1 MNILGGSPL
10 GLVGVSSTANGDGMS
25 TFTGGGSRNVNV
37 NYYNQALSK
46 SYPVTD
52 IGNYTFGKDSVNVNT
67 GTRSLFNQSV
77 ISPYGNLGGVKKE
90 KGIDRRL
97 LHNNNI
103 YDLSL
108 INIIEVLSKTM
119 GAIRPSEF
127 AYLKDVGVYPNNRL
141 MIARRFPSPI
151 GDNIFNRPNPKLGP
165 IATLI
170 SWKPQDEDFLEISFG
185 EKWENA
191 KADFTDVLNS
201 LGKDFSMGGGLATGN
216 IAGAAFGGIPLPGF
230 TEVLQRKVL
239 SQLGILEDDAGD
251 APLPSGNPNLIKE
264 AKRRKTVQFSEAD
277 SGLKCSVSIKM
288 ICTWEQK
295 YISGIDSTIVFQDIL
310 STVTRFGTSN
320 SDSYGFS
327 KKAAETIERW
337 TSHPDQIIT
346 DLVSAISDALSDV
359 VDSVKKAV
367 GFDLDN
373 MSEKGRQHTLDVRAK
388 NEKEAQGSIF
398 DSIMNIGGDVL
409 TKMLQKYKIEIDGIA
424 RSLSGAPSTPWHV
437 TIGNPMRP
445 IFCSGDMYMESDMKI
460 TLGSTLAFNDL
471 PSTITAEF
479 TLVNA
484 RPWGMQEI
492 LAKFN
497 AGSIRVSSGIK
508 DYNAQDPGGKVGTD
522 TNKGV
527 SASNVKSNSLN
538 AASGVSTLTSNNSQN
553 NIVNKTVATQEEV
566 NKFEADRKKVN
577 EIDSGININPV
588 PIQSAT
594 QLRIKPSINVTNE
607 LSKASTKRDS
617 IGETINSDASS
628 IYATTQNLKS

>member
-37 NYYNQALSK
+37 NYNQALSK

-108 INIIEVLSKTM
+108 LNIIEVLSKTQ
-119 GAIRPSEF
+119 AALRPSEF

-141 MIARRFPSPI
+141 MIARRFPSAI
-151 GDNIFNRPNPKLGP
+151 GDNILGRPNPKVGP
-165 IATLI
+165 MVTLI
-170 SWKPQDEDFLEISFG
+170 SWKPQEEDFLEMSFG
-185 EKWENA
+185 EEWENA

-201 LGKDFSMGGGLATGN
+201 LGKDFSMSGGLALGN
-216 IAGAAFGGIPLPGF
+216 ITGAALGGIPLPGF

-239 SQLGILEDDAGD
+239 TRLGILDDTGNE
-251 APLPSGNPNLIKE
+251 PLPSGNPNLIKE
-264 AKRRKTVQFSEAD
+264 AKRRKTITFSEAG

-288 ICTWEQK
+288 VCTWEQK
-295 YISGIDSTIVFQDIL
+295 FISGIDPTIVFQDIL
-310 STVTRFGTSN
+310 STITRFGTSN
-320 SDSYGFS
+320 SDTYGFS

-346 DLVSAISDALSDV
+346 DLVSAISEALSDV
-359 VDSVKKAV
+359 VDSV
-367 GFDLDN
+367 
-373 MSEKGRQHTLDVRAK
+373 
-388 NEKEAQGSIF
+388 
-398 DSIMNIGGDVL
+398 SIMNIGGDVL

-424 RSLSGAPSTPWHV
+424 RSLSGAPSTPWHI

-445 IFCSGDMYMESDMKI
+445 IFCSGDMYMNSDIKLN
-460 TLGSTLAFNDL
+460 LGPTLAFNDL

-508 DYNAQDPGGKVGTD
+508 DYNSQNPGGKIGTD
-522 TNKGV
+522 TNKIASNSNINNSSNASTGV
-527 SASNVKSNSLN
+527 SSITNKSSQANLVK
-538 AASGVSTLTSNNSQN
+538 
-553 NIVNKTVATQEEV
+553 KTVAAQEEV

-577 EIDSGININPV
+577 ELGKGININPI
-588 PIQSAT
+588 PIQSPT
-594 QLRIKPSINVTNE
+594 ELRIKPSVNINSE
-607 LSKASTKRDS
+607 LLKSSTKRDS

>member
-10 GLVGVSSTANGDGMS
+10 GLVGVSSTANSDGMS
-25 TFTGGGSRNVNV
+25 TFSGGSSRNVNV

-46 SYPVTD
+46 SYHITD
-52 IGNYTFGKDSVNVNT
+52 IGNYTFAQEDVNVYK

-77 ISPYGNLGGVKKE
+77 ISPYGILAGVKKDN
-90 KGIDRRL
+90 GVDRKL

-108 INIIEVLSKTM
+108 LNIIEVLSKTQA
-119 GAIRPSEF
+119 AIRPSEF

-141 MIARRFPSPI
+141 MIARRFPSAI
-151 GDNIFNRPNPKLGP
+151 GDNILGRPNPKLGP
-165 IATLI
+165 MVTLI
-170 SWKPQDEDFLEISFG
+170 SWKPQDEDFLEMTFG
-185 EKWENA
+185 EEWENA

-201 LGKDFSMGGGLATGN
+201 LGKDFTMSAGLALGN
-216 IAGAAFGGIPLPGF
+216 ITGAALGGIPLPGF

-239 SQLGILEDDAGD
+239 TRLGILDDTGNE
-251 APLPSGNPNLIKE
+251 PLPSGNPNLIKE
-264 AKRRKTVQFSEAD
+264 AKRRKTITFSEAG

-288 ICTWEQK
+288 VCTWEQK
-295 YISGIDSTIVFQDIL
+295 FISGIDPTLVFQDIL
-310 STVTRFGTSN
+310 STITRFGTSN
-320 SDSYGFS
+320 SDTYGLS
-327 KKAAETIERW
+327 KNANNKIQNW
-337 TSHPDQIIT
+337 VDHPELIVKDLIT
-346 DLVSAISDALSDV
+346 AIADSLNGVASALKQGIDFGQSDSD
-359 VDSVKKAV
+359 KKT
-367 GFDLDN
+367 
-373 MSEKGRQHTLDVRAK
+373 EKSAG
-388 NEKEAQGSIF
+388 EAQRQAGFLKTKIINTIIAAGKEILEKSI
-398 DSIMNIGGDVL
+398 
-409 TKMLQKYKIEIDGIA
+409 QKYKIEIEGIGRA
-424 RSLSGAPSTPWHV
+424 LSGAPSTPWHI

-445 IFCSGDMYMESDMKI
+445 VFCSGDMYMSSDIKLN
-460 TLGSTLAFNDL
+460 LGSTLAFNDL

-497 AGSIRVSSGIK
+497 AGSIRVSSGVK
-508 DYNAQDPGGKVGTD
+508 DYNSQNPGGKVGTD
-522 TNKGV
+522 TNKIAG
-527 SASNVKSNSLN
+527 ATDLKGTSLN
-538 AASGVSTLTSNNSQN
+538 ASTGVSTLTSNNSQN

-566 NKFEADRKKVN
+566 SKFEADRKKVN

-588 PIQSAT
+588 PIQSVT
-594 QLRIKPSINVTNE
+594 QLRIKPSVNVTNE